1 MQKLFSKNI
10 LLLLLFGIGMSML
23 VISCDK
29 DNTGEEVDPNKIE
42 LLSFGPS
49 PALRGGELQFIGRNL
64 DKVTEIV
71 LPSNVSVTNFKSKT
85 AQKLVINIPDATV
98 DGTVTLKT
106 PQGDIVTKSMLTISE
121 PITIVSIA
129 PAAARPGSK
138 ITITGTYL
146 NLIESVIF
154 ADNKVVEKA
163 GFISQSRE
171 KLELNVPADAKTGKV
186 SISNGE
192 AIPIVVTSET
202 DLVVT
207 LPTIAALAPKPVK
220 AGSILTITGTDL
232 DLVREVVF
240 GGNQK
245 VIEFEA
251 QSATE
256 MKVAVP
262 AAAQDGPVKV
272 SVASL
277 VEVTSADNV
286 EMVVSTISEIA
297 PNPAKPGTALT
308 ISGTDLDLV
317 TSVTFGGNKVGSITQ
332 KDGGSLTVTVPLD
345 ATEGV
350 VTVGT
355 AANKSAS
362 SANVL
367 VLKVPQIAAFS
378 ETSLKSST
386 DLTITGTDMDLVVE
400 VLLTGG
406 TKGANLR
413 KTEGQIIFTV
423 PPGTKDGPVTLVT
436 TNGTQIVSDQSL
448 TILVSN
454 VPTIT
459 GFPPTAK
466 PGQMIVLTGE
476 KMDITTNVIFPGNAV
491 ATKFGV
497 KTANMI
503 EVVVPDDVK
512 KGLGVITFVTFDG
525 ETTTS
530 PAINFQGVD
539 AVVDP
544 NLVFFDFNGTG
555 AKDSWWGNVKIV
567 NDSRSV
573 DGTSFG
579 EIDGNYNGWTDCFWR
594 NSDNNF
600 PGEVVGTNIADYVI
614 KFDINVLEP
623 ITAGAL
629 KLRIHNNTDDYWW
642 NWGPGAPDPQAK
654 VPVIEKTD
662 GWITKTVGLLEFANN
677 YGWNQ
682 GRITDLTTVQNEF
695 GMAFDNGASRVH
707 ILIDNV
713 RLEKK

>member
-10 LLLLLFGIGMSML
+10 LLLLLLGIGMSLM
-23 VISCDK
+23 VTSCDK
-29 DNTGEEVDPNKIE
+29 DNDGEEVDPNKIE

-71 LPSNVSVTNFKSKT
+71 LPSNVRVTNFKSKT
-85 AQKLVINIPDATV
+85 AQKLVIDIPDATV

-121 PITIVSIA
+121 PITIGSIA

-154 ADNKVVEKA
+154 ADNKVVTKA

-207 LPTIAALAPKPVK
+207 LPTITALAPKPVK
-220 AGSILTITGTDL
+220 AGSLLTITGTDL

-256 MKVAVP
+256 MKVVVP
-262 AAAQDGPVKV
+262 AASQDGPLKL

-286 EMVVSTISEIA
+286 EMVVSTVTGVA
-297 PNPAKPGTALT
+297 PNPAKPGTSVT
-308 ISGTDLDLV
+308 ISGTDLELA
-317 TSVTFGGNKVGSITQ
+317 TTVTFGGNKVGSITQ
-332 KDGGSLTVTVPLD
+332 RDAGSLTVTVPLD

-350 VTVGT
+350 VTVRT
-355 AANKSAS
+355 AANKTAI
-362 SANVL
+362 SANTL
-367 VLKVPQIAAFS
+367 ALKVPQIGAFS
-378 ETSLKSST
+378 STSLKSST

-400 VLLTGG
+400 VLLNGG

-413 KTEGQIIFTV
+413 KAEGEIIFTV

-436 TNGTQIVSDQSL
+436 TNGTQIVSDQTL

-512 KGLGVITFVTFDG
+512 KGVGVITFVTFDG

-555 AKDSWWGNVKIV
+555 SKDSWWGNVKLV
-567 NDSRSV
+567 NDNRSV

-579 EIDGNYNGWTDCFWR
+579 EIDGTYDGWTDCFWR

-600 PGEVVGTNIADYVI
+600 PGEVVGANVSQYVI
-614 KFDINVLEP
+614 KFDINILEP
-623 ITAGAL
+623 VAAGAFKFRL
-629 KLRIHNNTDDYWW
+629 HSNAGDFWW
-642 NWGPGAPDPQAK
+642 NWGPNAPDPQAK

-662 GWITKTVGLLEFANN
+662 GWITRTVPLTDFRSN
-677 YGWNQ
+677 YGWDAAY
-682 GRITDLTTVQNEF
+682 IPDLTTIPNEF
-695 GMAFDNGASRVH
+695 GMAFGDGKSRVH

>member
-1 MQKLFSKNI
+1 MSLTLF
-10 LLLLLFGIGMSML
+10 
-23 VISCDK
+23 VASCDK
-29 DNTGEEVDPNKIE
+29 DNAGEETDPNKIE

-71 LPSNVSVTNFKSKT
+71 LPASVSVTNFKSKT
-85 AQKLVINIPDATV
+85 AQKLVIDIPDATV

-121 PITIVSIA
+121 PITITSIA
-129 PAAARPGSK
+129 PAEARPGTK

-154 ADNKVVEKA
+154 ADNKVVSKA
-163 GFISQSRE
+163 GFVSQSRE

-207 LPTIAALAPKPVK
+207 LPTITAIAPKPVK
-220 AGSILTITGTDL
+220 AGSVVTISGTNL
-232 DLVREVVF
+232 DLIREVVF
-240 GGNQK
+240 GGSQK
-245 VIEFEA
+245 VIEFES

-256 MKVAVP
+256 MKVTVP

-277 VEVTSADNV
+277 VEITSSDVV
-286 EMVVSTISEIA
+286 ELVVPSIVDIS
-297 PNPAKPGTALT
+297 PNPSKPGVGMT
-308 ISGTDLDLV
+308 ITGVNLDLV
-317 TSVTFGGNKVGSITQ
+317 TSVVFGGNKTGSIIQ
-332 KDGGSLTVTVPLD
+332 KNEQLIQVTVPLD
-345 ATEGV
+345 ATEGTL
-350 VTVGT
+350 TVNT
-355 AANKSAS
+355 AANKSVTS
-362 SANVL
+362 SDIL
-367 VLKVPQIAAFS
+367 RLKVPQIGAFS
-378 ETSLKSST
+378 TTSLKSNS
-386 DLTITGTDMDLVVE
+386 DLTISGVDMDLVVE
-400 VLLTGG
+400 VLMTGG
-406 TKGANLR
+406 TKGTNLR
-413 KTEGQIIFTV
+413 KSGTEVTITV

-567 NDSRSV
+567 KDDRSV

-579 EIDGNYNGWTDCFWR
+579 EINGNYNGWTDCFWR

-614 KFDINVLEP
+614 KFDINILEP